1 MAKTKTEKV
10 KKTKKVVEETPVEV
24 VTPETVN
31 TEDTITSFINN
42 VQEEAF
48 TQKESEALNLP
59 LRDDVKKEE
68 TEDKT
73 PEEVDNT
80 PVEEENNP
88 IAGENPDVEVKAEED
103 APEFD
108 VDEKGDDDAPMEDKD
123 APEEVITAETPT
135 ELQED
140 AKFDQPEDVKEV
152 VEQPKKPKK
161 RRTLQEMYGYDW
173 LGQSYD

>member
-10 KKTKKVVEETPVEV
+10 KKTKKVVEEPIVEV

-108 VDEKGDDDAPMEDKD
+108 VDEKGDDDAPMEDK
-123 APEEVITAETPT
+123 EVVTAEAPT
-135 ELQED
+135 ELKED
-140 AKFDQPEDVKEV
+140 AKFDQPEDVKEE

-173 LGQSYD
+173 LGQSYDE

>member
-24 VTPETVN
+24 VIPETVN
-31 TEDTITSFINN
+31 TEDTIASFINN

-59 LRDDVKKEE
+59 LHDNVKKAE

-80 PVEEENNP
+80 PVAEENNP

-103 APEFD
+103 VPELD
-108 VDEKGDDDAPMEDKD
+108 VDEKGNDDASMEDK
-123 APEEVITAETPT
+123 EIITAETPT
-135 ELQED
+135 DLQED
-140 AKFDQPEDVKEV
+140 VKFDQTEDTKEV

-173 LGQSYD
+173 MGQSYDE

>member
-24 VTPETVN
+24 VIPETVN

-42 VQEEAF
+42 VQEDAF

-59 LRDDVKKEE
+59 LRDNVKKEE
-68 TEDKT
+68 TEDTT

-80 PVEEENNP
+80 PVAEENNT
-88 IAGENPDVEVKAEED
+88 ITGENPDIEVKAEED
-103 APEFD
+103 T
-108 VDEKGDDDAPMEDKD
+108 
-123 APEEVITAETPT
+123 PEEVVTAETPT

-140 AKFDQPEDVKEV
+140 AKFDQPEDVKDEV
-152 VEQPKKPKK
+152 AQPKKPKK

-173 LGQSYD
+173 LGQSYDE

>member
-10 KKTKKVVEETPVEV
+10 KKTKKVVEETTVEV
-24 VTPETVN
+24 VTPEAVN
-31 TEDTITSFINN
+31 TEDTIASFINN

-68 TEDKT
+68 VEDKT

-88 IAGENPDVEVKAEED
+88 IAEENLDVDVKVEEVT
-103 APEFD
+103 PELD
-108 VDEKGDDDAPMEDKD
+108 VDEKGDDAPMEDK
-123 APEEVITAETPT
+123 EVVTAETPT

-140 AKFDQPEDVKEV
+140 AKFDQPEDVKEE

-173 LGQSYD
+173 LGQSYDE

>member
-10 KKTKKVVEETPVEV
+10 KKTKKVVEEPIVEV

-31 TEDTITSFINN
+31 TEDTIASFINN

-103 APEFD
+103 APE
-108 VDEKGDDDAPMEDKD
+108 
-123 APEEVITAETPT
+123 EVITAETPT

-140 AKFDQPEDVKEV
+140 AKFDQPEDVKEE

-173 LGQSYD
+173 LGQSYDE

>member
-24 VTPETVN
+24 VIPETVN
-31 TEDTITSFINN
+31 TEDTIASFINN
-42 VQEEAF
+42 VQEDAF

-80 PVEEENNP
+80 PVEEEN
-88 IAGENPDVEVKAEED
+88 PDVEVKAEED
-103 APEFD
+103 APELD
-108 VDEKGDDDAPMEDKD
+108 VDEQGDDAPVEDKD
-123 APEEVITAETPT
+123 APEEVVAAETPT

-140 AKFDQPEDVKEV
+140 AKFDQPDDVKEEV
-152 VEQPKKPKK
+152 VQPKKPKK

>member
-10 KKTKKVVEETPVEV
+10 KKTKKVVEEPIVEV
-24 VTPETVN
+24 VTPEAVN
-31 TEDTITSFINN
+31 TEDTIASFINN
-42 VQEEAF
+42 VQEDAF
-48 TQKESEALNLP
+48 SQKESEALNLP

-73 PEEVDNT
+73 PEEVDNS
-80 PVEEENNP
+80 PVEEGNDT
-88 IAGENPDVEVKAEED
+88 IAEENPDVEVKAEETE
-103 APEFD
+103 PELD
-108 VDEKGDDDAPMEDKD
+108 VDENGDDTPAEDK
-123 APEEVITAETPT
+123 EVVTAEAPT

-140 AKFDQPEDVKEV
+140 AKFDQPEDVKEE

-173 LGQSYD
+173 LGQSYDE

>member
-10 KKTKKVVEETPVEV
+10 KKTKKVVEEPIVEV

-68 TEDKT
+68 TKDKT

-80 PVEEENNP
+80 PVEEENNT

-103 APEFD
+103 APE
-108 VDEKGDDDAPMEDKD
+108 
-123 APEEVITAETPT
+123 EVVTAETPT

-140 AKFDQPEDVKEV
+140 AKFDQPEDVKDE

-173 LGQSYD
+173 LGQSYDE

>member
-10 KKTKKVVEETPVEV
+10 KKTKKVAEEPIVEV

-31 TEDTITSFINN
+31 TEDTIASFINN

-80 PVEEENNP
+80 PVEEEN
-88 IAGENPDVEVKAEED
+88 PDVEVKAEED
-103 APEFD
+103 VPELD
-108 VDEKGDDDAPMEDKD
+108 VDENGDDTPAEDK
-123 APEEVITAETPT
+123 EVVTAEAPT

-140 AKFDQPEDVKEV
+140 AKFDQPEDVKDE

-173 LGQSYD
+173 LGQSYDE